1 MKNQSWLKLNEFCL
15 MIMKIAEVLNNFF
28 SNVVEILGSPKNAY
42 SNLFVG
48 DIDDPALRTSEKYR
62 QHPTILTT
70 SYYISNNRK
79 M

>member
-1 MKNQSWLKLNEFCL
+1 MNKFCL
-15 MIMKIAEVLNNFF
+15 MIMKIAEVLNKFF
-28 SNVVEILGSPKNAY
+28 SNVVETLGIPKNVY

-48 DIDDPALRTSEKYR
+48 DIADPTLRTIEKYR

>member
-1 MKNQSWLKLNEFCL
+1 
-15 MIMKIAEVLNNFF
+15 MKIAEVLNNFF
-28 SNVVEILGSPKNAY
+28 SNVVETLGIPKNVY

-48 DIDDPALRTSEKYR
+48 DIADPTLRTIEKYR

-70 SYYISNNRK
+70 SYYNSNNRK